1 VIKYP
6 VISSSFRL
14 APEPNGQLSLE
25 DMGTPLPEVTFCVI
39 DLETTGGSAEHSR
52 ITEIGAVTYRGG
64 ERLGTFQTFVNPE
77 CEIPPSITLLTGITQ
92 SMVMR
97 APTIREVLPSL
108 LEFIGEAVVVAHNA
122 RFDVSFI
129 NAALMRD
136 DRPPLANGVLDT
148 VALSR
153 RLVRGMVPDCKL
165 ATLAKRLRLPHQPS
179 HRALD
184 DALATGDL
192 LHFLIEQAT
201 SYGVV
206 GLDDLATLTK
216 LTNHPQAAKLALTDD
231 LPRSPGVYLFVG
243 DGDTVLYVGKATNLR
258 HRVRSYFSTAETRR
272 KVQPLL
278 RQVRAVHHVPT
289 PDTLTAG
296 VYETRLIA
304 RLLPQY
310 NNSGTRWDKYRY
322 LRVGIEADRLVTT
335 NTRKIDRPSTY
346 IGPLSSRSLST
357 LVAEA
362 IESVL
367 PRFDERIDTRRALD
381 DLITA
386 ITHHPDVIAHVL
398 DARMGALAA
407 AQRFEDAA
415 LVRDRLQAFTQAIG
429 RQQLNEQ
436 LRRAGTLEV
445 RIGDVVHHIDHG
457 IVVETRGHDALFDP
471 LRYAATSA
479 QVLDALHAPEPP
491 TALDLPIPTAVVDEV
506 SLVARHLTSRGA
518 LVEQC
523 SGEWSSPIPV
533 AQSALG
539 DSWRTASQKSISG
552 SSGSIASDDVV
563 TPLAK

>member
-1 VIKYP
+1 VVKYSS
-6 VISSSFRL
+6 ISASFRI
-14 APEPNGQLSLE
+14 APVNDNQLSLE

-39 DLETTGGSAEHSR
+39 DLETTGGSANYNR

-97 APTIREVLPSL
+97 APTIGEVLPSL
-108 LEFIGEAVVVAHNA
+108 LEFIGDAVIVAHNA
-122 RFDVSFI
+122 RFDMGFI
-129 NAALMRD
+129 NTALVRD
-136 DRPPLANGVLDT
+136 ERPPLTNGVLDT

-153 RLVRGMVPDCKL
+153 RLVRGMVPNCTL
-165 ATLAKRLRLPHQPS
+165 ATLAKRLRLTHQPS

-192 LHFLIEQAT
+192 LHFLIEQAAG
-201 SYGVV
+201 YGVV

-231 LPRSPGVYLFVG
+231 LPRSPGIYVFVG
-243 DGDTVLYVGKATNLR
+243 DSGTVLYVGKATNLR

-289 PDTLTAG
+289 PDALTAG
-296 VYETRLIA
+296 VYEARLIA

-310 NNSGTRWDKYRY
+310 NHSGTRWDKYRY

-335 NTRKIDRPSTY
+335 NTRKIDRPGTF
-346 IGPLSSRSLST
+346 IGPLSSRTMST

-367 PRFDERIDTRRALD
+367 PRFDAGIDKRRALD
-381 DLITA
+381 DLVEA
-386 ITHHPDVIAHVL
+386 IVHHPETITNAL
-398 DARMGALAA
+398 DARMTTLAT

-415 LVRDRLQAFTQAIG
+415 RVRDRLQALTQAIG
-429 RQQLNEQ
+429 RQHLNEQ

-445 RIGDVVHHIDHG
+445 RIGDLVHRIDHG
-457 IVVETRGHDALFDP
+457 ILVETRGHDALFDP
-471 LRYAATSA
+471 LRYATTSA
-479 QVLDALHAPEPP
+479 HVLEALVAPEPP
-491 TALDLPIPTAVVDEV
+491 TVLNLPIPTAVVDEI
-506 SLVARHLTSRGA
+506 SLVARHVKSHDGS
-518 LVEQC
+518 VEWC
-523 SGEWSSPIPV
+523 SGEWSSPLTA
-533 AQSALG
+533 AQHALG

-552 SSGSIASDDVV
+552 SSGRIASDDVV